1 MSKANALI
9 VTLLLVLA
17 TTACTYISGPV
28 IMGSLSALQP
38 PSPPTLFTTPEDAI
52 RHYVAGVAAGDVTQI
67 LQACAVEEMATN
79 FRFDRYTERLG
90 VLLPTQALAPAD
102 HPLYIEMNRAQLTAQ
117 HLNRV
122 KILTYSLLAEEPVAD
137 AAPIRIDAA
146 RTTQFLNAVDPQRLA
161 TLTVEQIALPNAMV
175 MASELY
181 QENTA
186 RAAAVHGADEWSER
200 MTLIR
205 FAGDTYLLGFTL
217 VRYGESWKISEA
229 VSPLAGTN
237 PLGAAE
243 PLTVA
248 EFESMTNH
256 TE

>member
-1 MSKANALI
+1 
-9 VTLLLVLA
+9 
-17 TTACTYISGPV
+17 
-28 IMGSLSALQP
+28 
-38 PSPPTLFTTPEDAI
+38 
-52 RHYVAGVAAGDVTQI
+52 
-67 LQACAVEEMATN
+67 
-79 FRFDRYTERLG
+79 
-90 VLLPTQALAPAD
+90 
-102 HPLYIEMNRAQLTAQ
+102 QLTAQ
-117 HLNRV
+117 ILSRV
-122 KILTYSLLAEEPVAD
+122 KLLTYSLLSEEPVAD

-146 RTTQFLNAVDPQRLA
+146 RSTHFLTAVEPQRLA
-161 TLTVEQIALPNAMV
+161 TLTVEQIALPNVTV

-186 RAAAVHGADEWSER
+186 RAAAVYGADEWSER
-200 MTLIR
+200 MALIG
-205 FAGDTYLLGFTL
+205 FAGDTYLLGFTV

-248 EFESMTNH
+248 EFEGMTDH